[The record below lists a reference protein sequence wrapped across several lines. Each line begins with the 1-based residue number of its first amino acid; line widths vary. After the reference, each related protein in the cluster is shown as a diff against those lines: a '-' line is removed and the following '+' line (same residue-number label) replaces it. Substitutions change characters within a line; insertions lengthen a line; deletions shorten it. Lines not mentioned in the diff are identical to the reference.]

1 MSATVPIIPK
11 DHLKAV
17 CKIGG
22 GADCCRFIVAGR
34 EGIGC
39 AKHESELAFQIDL
52 RVADGLF
59 VAIADNCEGLK
70 HDEA

>member
-1 MSATVPIIPK
+1 MSEPIIPK
-11 DHLKAV
+11 DHLKEV

-22 GADCCRFIVAGR
+22 GADCCRFIVAGAG
-34 EGIGC
+34 GIGC
-39 AKHESELAFQIDL
+39 AKHEPLLAFQINQ
-52 RVADGLF
+52 RVADGVF